1 LFLRSWIRGASSI
14 LAIAGGALFLV
25 LPIAF
30 LKGTVSI
37 TYPLVHFCHVPPEE
51 VNSCPL
57 IPLGPPP
64 TGMAAF
70 WAYLGAIGIIL
81 GAIALKLSL
90 RPRVGVAL
98 GLVLSLG
105 SMTLLF
111 WMLTRQILKSFITK
125 PASFLVF
132 PELSVVA
139 MAGATVLFGYELSR
153 RRQDISEAFLSYS
166 FLWRFRLEIS
176 TVPEH
181 WRIGL
186 PLEGQRVQFFA
197 TSRVSM
203 LCRRS
208 LCARLTRL
216 IAVKERKR
224 YSINPTSVEISGL
237 Q

>member
-1 LFLRSWIRGASSI
+1 LRSWIRGASSI

-25 LPIAF
+25 LPIPF

-57 IPLGPPP
+57 IPLAPPP

-81 GAIALKLSL
+81 GALALKLSL

-98 GLVLSLG
+98 GFVLSLG

-111 WMLTRQILKSFITK
+111 WTLTRQILKSFITK

-153 RRQDISEAFLSYS
+153 RRRDISEAFLSYS
-166 FLWRFRLEIS
+166 FLWRFRLD
-176 TVPEH
+176 
-181 WRIGL
+181 
-186 PLEGQRVQFFA
+186 
-197 TSRVSM
+197 
-203 LCRRS
+203 
-208 LCARLTRL
+208 
-216 IAVKERKR
+216 
-224 YSINPTSVEISGL
+224 INPVRSFSLEHGSSARTSSSNRSDAGLRRPLLHYDTIGSVTFHSAFSPSSGL
-237 Q
+237 S